1 MKKVLIYALLNIGSA
16 IKLQAQAPVV
26 TTSVTIKDAYD
37 NIVVSQQ
44 GDYVNQLI
52 GTYAGWDPEAIFVGG
67 YNALSAYGATSTK
80 RIFLGG
86 PSSGTNFLAMDI
98 PSGNLGLNITTPQSY
113 FHGGN
118 NKVFEIFNSNNAMNS
133 QSHLILSNN
142 STLSGSSAGSIT
154 WISRN
159 TQFNQGM
166 AYIGAQLTDDATNDA
181 KARLLFATS
190 NGAQPMVKMV
200 IDPVGN
206 VGIGTFN
213 PEDKL
218 TVNGRIKAN
227 EIRVNGQQIPD
238 YVFEPHYRNLS
249 LSELEAYIKKYKHL
263 PEVPSASEAEKNG
276 IELGE
281 MNKILLKKIEELT
294 LHLIEQDKEI
304 KAMKM
309 QQLNGNGTKQVRPT
323 AKSTKNKQRNL
334 KK

>member
-1 MKKVLIYALLNIGSA
+1 MKKHLIYMIITFSYAWQLH
-16 IKLQAQAPVV
+16 AQAPIV
-26 TTSVTIKDAYD
+26 TTGVTIKDAYD
-37 NIVVSQQ
+37 NVLTSRQ
-44 GDYVNQLI
+44 GDFVNQLI
-52 GTYAGWDPEAIFVGG
+52 GTYAGWDSEAIIVGG
-67 YNALSAYGATSTK
+67 YNASSFYNATSTK
-80 RIFLGG
+80 RIYLGG
-86 PSSGTNFLAMDI
+86 PFSGTNFLTMDI
-98 PSGNLGLNITTPQSY
+98 PSGNLGLNTGNPQSY

-118 NKVFEIFNSNNAMNS
+118 NKVFEILNPNTEMNS

-154 WISRN
+154 WMAKN
-159 TQFNQGM
+159 AQFNKGM
-166 AYIGAQLTDDATNDA
+166 AYVGAQLADDATNDA
-181 KARLLFATS
+181 RARLLFATS
-190 NGAQPMVKMV
+190 NGAQPMVRMI

-263 PEVPSASEAEKNG
+263 PEIPSAREAEKNG

-304 KAMKM
+304 KALKM
-309 QQLNGNGTKQVRPT
+309 QQLNGNGTRAKQPRPT
-323 AKSTKNKQRNL
+323 AKSTKNKQRN
-334 KK
+334 